1 MAGAGVELLDRDG
14 LHGGESVT
22 GYTWVKPE
30 VVGRLS
36 GRRLR
41 LRVARQAEAGGDAVA
56 VDVVDVADA
65 VDADDVADVA
75 DVLGNLSRSF

>member
-1 MAGAGVELLDRDG
+1 M
-14 LHGGESVT
+14 
-22 GYTWVKPE
+22 
-30 VVGRLS
+30 
-36 GRRLR
+36 
-41 LRVARQAEAGGDAVA
+41 ARQAEAGGDAVA

>member
-30 VVGRLS
+30 VFGRLS

-41 LRVARQAEAGGDAVA
+41 LRVALQAEAGGDAVDVDAVDVADADA
-56 VDVVDVADA
+56 VDVVDV
-65 VDADDVADVA
+65 
-75 DVLGNLSRSF
+75 LGDLSRSF